1 MEIEARG
8 ITYNKKKKR
17 KKEKHDKF
25 DKGLMVL
32 VDIDTRI

>member
-8 ITYNKKKKR
+8 ITYKKKKKE

>member
-32 VDIDTRI
+32 VDIDTRV

>member
-17 KKEKHDKF
+17 KKEKHDEF

>member
-8 ITYNKKKKR
+8 ITYKKIKKE